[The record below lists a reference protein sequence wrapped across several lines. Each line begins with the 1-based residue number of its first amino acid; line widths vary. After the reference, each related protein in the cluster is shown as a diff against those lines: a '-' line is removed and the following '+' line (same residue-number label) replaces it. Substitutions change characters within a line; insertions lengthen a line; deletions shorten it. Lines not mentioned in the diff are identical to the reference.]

1 MKLNKSPGLDGLTVE
16 FYRAFWGKLKIVLT
30 DIYNKS
36 YNEALMSYSQR
47 SSILSL
53 LFKKGDPL
61 CLDNYRP
68 ISLLNVDLKLI
79 SHVLAQRLKTV
90 LPNIINVDQ
99 TGYVKN
105 RFIGFNLRQI
115 QDIIDYADIYK
126 IEGAIIF
133 VDLTKAFDSLE
144 WNFML
149 NTLKHFGFNESFINW
164 VKTLY
169 TDIQTCVMNN
179 GWVSEMFKNTR
190 GIRHRY
196 PLSALLFVLSVE
208 IMASRLRNNKD
219 IKGFQIKIDEK
230 THSIKISQLADDTTL
245 FCTSK
250 EEIYIAFN
258 EIETF
263 GSFSGL
269 LMNKNKT
276 GGIWVGKLKHSK
288 DKIQGIKWY
297 EKPIK
302 TLGVYFGN
310 NKEEC
315 EKLNWENKIDKMN
328 TLFFSWGK
336 RNLTI
341 LGKIM
346 IIKALV
352 IPIFTFVAS
361 ACVVPDRYRKEIES
375 KCFKFIWD
383 GKPDKIKRNTMI
395 GNFEMGGLNMIDI
408 GSYFASLRAS
418 WVSRFVSGEMD
429 NWKLIPY
436 KYIRQFGKNWLIF
449 SMNIEYKKIKD
460 YLRYIPDFYKEIL
473 QTWIKM
479 GGGQT
484 KTLSHFAEIR
494 KQLIWGNKFIMFKNK
509 SLMFNN
515 WINSDLIYIND
526 ILNENGEI
534 SQNLILDKLKYKKNW
549 ISEFI
554 SLKKAI
560 PNEWYHTLQAHNSIK
575 SVVHF
580 QKDKFIVN
588 GKCIDSS
595 QLSNKYFY
603 NEYIN
608 VNFLKPMGI
617 NTW

>member
-1 MKLNKSPGLDGLTVE
+1 
-16 FYRAFWGKLKIVLT
+16 
-30 DIYNKS
+30 
-36 YNEALMSYSQR
+36 MSYSQR

-79 SHVLAQRLKTV
+79 SHVLAQRLKKV

-133 VDLTKAFDSLE
+133 VDFAKAFDSLE

-190 GIRHRY
+190 GIRQGC

-288 DKIQGIKWY
+288 DKIQGIKWC

-361 ACVVPDRYRKEIES
+361 ACVVPDKYRKEIES

-383 GKPDKIKRNTMI
+383 GKPDKVKRNTMI

-408 GSYFASLRAS
+408 GSYFVSLRAS

-436 KYIRQFGKNWLIF
+436 KYFRQFGKNWLIF

-460 YLRYIPDFYKEIL
+460 YFRYIPDFYKEIL

-509 SLMFNN
+509 SLMFDN

-526 ILNENGEI
+526 ILNENREI
-534 SQNLILDKLKYKKNW
+534 SQNLILDKLKYKNNW

-560 PNEWYHTLQAHNSIK
+560 PNEWYHTLQAQNSIK
-575 SVVHF
+575 SVVNF

-588 GKCIDSS
+588 GKCIDPTNIFIMNI
-595 QLSNKYFY
+595 L
-603 NEYIN
+603 
-608 VNFLKPMGI
+608 M
-617 NTW
+617 

>member
-1 MKLNKSPGLDGLTVE
+1 MVELGEKNNSYFLGLEKQRQVKKSISKLLDENNKVIKEQGEILNTIKDYYEKLYTSKKTDEISSKEYIFDTKLDKILNDKETLDCDGEVTDTECSEAIGNMKLNKSPGLDGLTVE

-79 SHVLAQRLKTV
+79 SHVLAQRLKKV
-90 LPNIINVDQ
+90 LPKIINVDQ

-115 QDIIDYADIYK
+115 QDIIDYTDIYK
-126 IEGAIIF
+126 IEGATIF
-133 VDLTKAFDSLE
+133 VDFTKAFDSLE

-169 TDIQTCVMNN
+169 TDIQTCVMNS

-190 GIRHRY
+190 GIQGC

-276 GGIWVGKLKHSK
+276 GGI
-288 DKIQGIKWY
+288 
-297 EKPIK
+297 
-302 TLGVYFGN
+302 
-310 NKEEC
+310 
-315 EKLNWENKIDKMN
+315 
-328 TLFFSWGK
+328 
-336 RNLTI
+336 
-341 LGKIM
+341 
-346 IIKALV
+346 
-352 IPIFTFVAS
+352 
-361 ACVVPDRYRKEIES
+361 
-375 KCFKFIWD
+375 
-383 GKPDKIKRNTMI
+383 
-395 GNFEMGGLNMIDI
+395 
-408 GSYFASLRAS
+408 
-418 WVSRFVSGEMD
+418 
-429 NWKLIPY
+429 
-436 KYIRQFGKNWLIF
+436 
-449 SMNIEYKKIKD
+449 
-460 YLRYIPDFYKEIL
+460 
-473 QTWIKM
+473 
-479 GGGQT
+479 
-484 KTLSHFAEIR
+484 
-494 KQLIWGNKFIMFKNK
+494 
-509 SLMFNN
+509 
-515 WINSDLIYIND
+515 
-526 ILNENGEI
+526 
-534 SQNLILDKLKYKKNW
+534 
-549 ISEFI
+549 
-554 SLKKAI
+554 
-560 PNEWYHTLQAHNSIK
+560 
-575 SVVHF
+575 
-580 QKDKFIVN
+580 
-588 GKCIDSS
+588 
-595 QLSNKYFY
+595 
-603 NEYIN
+603 
-608 VNFLKPMGI
+608 
-617 NTW
+617 

>member
-1 MKLNKSPGLDGLTVE
+1 MGEKNNSYFLGLEKQRQVKKSISKLLDENNKVIKEQGEILNTIKDYYEKLYTSKKTDEISSKKYIFDTKLDNILNNKEKLDCDGEVTDTECSEAIGNMKLNKSPGLDGLTVE

-79 SHVLAQRLKTV
+79 SHVLARLKKV
-90 LPNIINVDQ
+90 LPKIINVDQ
-99 TGYVKN
+99 TEYVKN

-133 VDLTKAFDSLE
+133 LDFTKAFDSSE

-164 VKTLY
+164 IKTLY

-179 GWVSEMFKNTR
+179 EWVSEMFKNTR
-190 GIRHRY
+190 GIRQGY
-196 PLSALLFVLSVE
+196 PLSALLFVLPVE
-208 IMASRLRNNKD
+208 IKASRLRNNKD

-250 EEIYIAFN
+250 EEIYLAFN

-269 LMNKNKT
+269 LKNKNKT
-276 GGIWVGKLKHSK
+276 GEIWVGKLKHSK
-288 DKIQGIKWY
+288 NKIEGIKWL

-302 TLGVYFGN
+302 ALGVYFGN

-336 RNLTI
+336 
-341 LGKIM
+341 
-346 IIKALV
+346 
-352 IPIFTFVAS
+352 
-361 ACVVPDRYRKEIES
+361 
-375 KCFKFIWD
+375 
-383 GKPDKIKRNTMI
+383 
-395 GNFEMGGLNMIDI
+395 
-408 GSYFASLRAS
+408 
-418 WVSRFVSGEMD
+418 
-429 NWKLIPY
+429 
-436 KYIRQFGKNWLIF
+436 
-449 SMNIEYKKIKD
+449 
-460 YLRYIPDFYKEIL
+460 
-473 QTWIKM
+473 
-479 GGGQT
+479 
-484 KTLSHFAEIR
+484 
-494 KQLIWGNKFIMFKNK
+494 
-509 SLMFNN
+509 
-515 WINSDLIYIND
+515 
-526 ILNENGEI
+526 
-534 SQNLILDKLKYKKNW
+534 
-549 ISEFI
+549 
-554 SLKKAI
+554 
-560 PNEWYHTLQAHNSIK
+560 
-575 SVVHF
+575 
-580 QKDKFIVN
+580 
-588 GKCIDSS
+588 
-595 QLSNKYFY
+595 
-603 NEYIN
+603 
-608 VNFLKPMGI
+608 
-617 NTW
+617 

>member
-1 MKLNKSPGLDGLTVE
+1 
-16 FYRAFWGKLKIVLT
+16 
-30 DIYNKS
+30 
-36 YNEALMSYSQR
+36 MSYSQR

-79 SHVLAQRLKTV
+79 SHVLAQRLKKV
-90 LPNIINVDQ
+90 LPTIINVDQ

-105 RFIGFNLRQI
+105 RFIDFNLRQI
-115 QDIIDYADIYK
+115 QDIIDYADICK

-133 VDLTKAFDSLE
+133 VDFTKAFDSLE

-190 GIRHRY
+190 GIRQAC

-219 IKGFQIKIDEK
+219 IKGFQIKINEK

-269 LMNKNKT
+269 LMNKHKT

-288 DKIQGIKWY
+288 DKIEGIKWY

-302 TLGVYFGN
+302 TLGIYFGN
-310 NKEEC
+310 NKEGC

-328 TLFFSWGK
+328 TLFFSWEK

-361 ACVVPDRYRKEIES
+361 ACVVPDKYRKEIEIES

-383 GKPDKIKRNTMI
+383 DKPDKVKRNTMI
-395 GNFEMGGLNMIDI
+395 GNCEMGGLNMIDI
-408 GSYFASLRAS
+408 GSYFVSLKAS
-418 WVSRFVSGEMD
+418 WVSKFVSGEMD

-436 KYIRQFGKNWLIF
+436 KYFRQFGKNWSIF
-449 SMNIEYKKIKD
+449 KMNIECKKNKD

-473 QTWIKM
+473 QTWIKI

-484 KTLSHFAEIR
+484 KTLSHFVEIR
-494 KQLIWGNKFIMFKNK
+494 KQLIWGNTFIMFKNK
-509 SLMFNN
+509 SLMFDN
-515 WINSDLIYIND
+515 WINSDLININD

-534 SQNLILDKLKYKKNW
+534 GQNLNLDKLKYKNNW

-554 SLKKAI
+554 CLKKRYLMNDI
-560 PNEWYHTLQAHNSIK
+560 IHYRLKTL
-575 SVVHF
+575 
-580 QKDKFIVN
+580 
-588 GKCIDSS
+588 
-595 QLSNKYFY
+595 
-603 NEYIN
+603 
-608 VNFLKPMGI
+608 LKVL
-617 NTW
+617 